1 MARKNHDAL
10 PFDTIR
16 LEGALFVPD
25 LLERLAR
32 GEGEA
37 QEPGDY
43 HLPKGITLADEQGR
57 AFQIARA
64 QWLEFTL
71 KIPRQDLDGL
81 SLTLDFVQELLTD
94 SLHYTLERPL
104 TVAAGGR
111 TYPVPLMAHGRV
123 PVYVAPH
130 SIGLDESSDLFPVQ
144 GSGSRRRSVFR
155 LAQEFLNAS
164 PACTWAVVS
173 NGRRLRL
180 LRDAATLTRPCFLE
194 FDLETILEA
203 NRYPDFVAFWR
214 LLHAS
219 RAGAAETAGQA
230 CIWEEW
236 RNKGLAQGTRVRD
249 GLREGVTQ
257 ALIVLGNGFLR
268 HPDNTKLRARLQDG
282 ALSSMALFQ
291 ELLRLVYRCLFL
303 FTLEERTDESGLAL
317 LHPPDTGVE
326 AQTARRL
333 YCEGYSLKR
342 LRARALRPNSDRY
355 HDLWQGVVIVFRSL
369 YQGEPRLALPALG
382 GLFAPDQCP
391 NLDACFLGNQHLLA
405 AIRRLR
411 WAQIDGK
418 LSLVDYRNMGPEELG
433 SIYESL
439 LELVPSVDLTA
450 GQFGFV
456 GITIEG
462 DTSGHARKTTGSYY
476 TPDSLVQEL
485 IKSALDPVIKARIGS
500 RPEAPTEALL
510 ELTVLD
516 PACGSGHFLLA
527 AARRLAEQLAE
538 LRAIDGGVRPEDYRR
553 ALREVISR
561 CIFGVDKNPMALE
574 LARFALWLEGF
585 EPGRPLSFLNHHL
598 LCGDALLGLMDFD
611 QLKNGIPQA
620 AFKALSGDDKSIC
633 QALAKENRELLKTW
647 QKRQRQGLLF
657 SKTDTHDI
665 WQQLAA
671 IERLPESSVQEIE
684 AKAGAYAAFI
694 EQTDTSPLYRAADCF
709 VGALLVGK
717 ENDQALNTTPTTFDL
732 LIELLDD
739 PADERHQQRLASAQ
753 DFCER
758 NRVLHW
764 PLVFPRIVEQGGF
777 DCILANPPWER
788 IKLQE
793 EEFFA
798 TRHPDVAAAKNKA
811 ERGQRI
817 TWLAEGIL
825 AYQLAPEHGVDPST
839 SAIEQQLYRTFI
851 EARRTAEAASLFA
864 HLKKDNS
871 AKKDEGGRFPLTG
884 VGDVNT
890 YALFAETISQL
901 TAPQGRAG
909 FIVPTG
915 IATDD
920 STKKFFS
927 MLVHQNR
934 LRAIYSFEN
943 EEFIFKSVHHSFR
956 FCLMVL
962 GKNLSK
968 QPVDLAFFLRNIG
981 QLTEQ
986 NRHFSLNKEDFTLLN
1001 PNTQT
1006 CPVFRSRMDADL
1018 TRKMYSR
1025 VPVLIRETQK
1035 ESPDKTHHQPDEN
1048 PWGIRFMAMF
1058 HMSND
1063 SHLFADTASPECLP
1077 LYEAKMVHQF
1087 DHRWAGYQQ
1096 NQSGEA
1102 TTVDIPLAEKQN
1114 PEYRLTPR
1122 YWVAA
1127 REVLFRTANLPKGL
1141 LQGLRY
1147 NDNTIIV
1154 LALSHLLFGQWLIRQ
1169 GMTTAPKAMACLY
1182 LSWQEFIHDYP
1193 FTAEIAPTSLGLCD
1207 DSPLSA
1213 LLMAS
1218 NPSCL
1223 PAEPV
1228 PKITQGPSTATAW
1241 YPANEGLM
1249 AGYLDSVNTWYQA
1262 IDHNPILLDAEDALA
1277 FAEQLLDLA
1286 SPKWFMGW
1294 RDITSAHVYRTVIA
1308 SVVPR
1313 VGLGNNFPI
1322 MLFDG
1327 SISSHYYAVLLGNLS
1342 ALVLD
1347 FVARHKVGGTH
1358 LNYFIYKQLPVLH
1371 PNHYTEA
1378 DLDFIVS
1385 RVLELTYTSH
1395 DLRPWAEDLGYSGP
1409 PFGFDPER
1417 RAQLRAELDA
1427 YYARLYSLTRDE
1439 LRYIL
1444 DPADV
1449 MGEDYPSETFRV
1461 LKNNELRQFGEY
1473 RTRRLVL
1480 EAWDKQ
1486 AKITYSDD
1494 DLSTYHENPQIFP
1507 WPGRERFIYNLIP
1520 YLVRAK
1526 VGMEFEYYRDAAL
1539 LASRPE
1545 YLRQLLSSQHAAF
1558 FDALPQNIKNAC
1570 TFPLEHHVRLGQLR
1584 RRLTANRQIDID
1596 TANGS
1601 TQLGEAVDVLE
1612 TLPGMDQL
1620 LPFILEATDNLR
1632 QHQECAIE
1640 ALDSRERTATT
1651 QAVQFL
1657 QAAFG

>member
-1 MARKNHDAL
+1 MARKHHDAL

-32 GEGEA
+32 GEGQA
-37 QEPGDY
+37 QESGDF

-64 QWLEFTL
+64 QWLEFTP
-71 KIPRQDLDGL
+71 KIPRQDLDTL
-81 SLTLDFVQELLTD
+81 TLTLDFVRELLTD
-94 SLHYTLERPL
+94 SLHYTLERPQ

-111 TYPVPLMAHGRV
+111 IYPVPLMGHGRV
-123 PVYVAPH
+123 PVFVAPH

-164 PACTWAVVS
+164 SACTWAMVS

-194 FDLETILEA
+194 FDLETILDA

-214 LLHAS
+214 LLHGS
-219 RAGAAETAGQA
+219 RAGAEGTAGHA

-268 HPDNTKLRARLQDG
+268 HPSNGELRARLQDG
-282 ALSSMALFQ
+282 TLTSMALFQ

-303 FTLEERTDESGLAL
+303 FTLEERTDEAGLAL
-317 LHPPDTGVE
+317 LHPPDTSLEG
-326 AQTARRL
+326 QTARRL

-342 LRARALRPNSDRY
+342 LRARALRPSSDRY
-355 HDLWQGVVIVFRSL
+355 HDLWQGVVIVFRAL

-391 NLDACFLGNQHLLA
+391 NLDACSLGNQHLLA

-439 LELVPSVDLTA
+439 LELVPSVDPTA

-456 GITIEG
+456 GITDEG
-462 DTSGHARKTTGSYY
+462 DTAGHARKTTGSYY

-485 IKSALDPVIKARIGS
+485 IKSALDPVIAARIAS
-500 RPEAPTEALL
+500 RPDAPADALL

-538 LRAIDGGVRPEDYRR
+538 LRAIDGGVRLEDYRR

-598 LCGDALLGLMDFD
+598 LCGDALLGLMDFN

-620 AFKALSGDDKSIC
+620 AFKALSGDDKITC
-633 QALAKENRELLKTW
+633 QTLAKENREFLKTW
-647 QKRQRQGLLF
+647 QKRQKQGLLF

-684 AKAGAYAAFI
+684 AKAGAYAAFV
-694 EQTDTSPLYRAADCF
+694 EQTDTSPLHRAADCF

-739 PADERHQQRLASAQ
+739 PADERHQQRLTSAQ
-753 DFCER
+753 DFCAQ

-825 AYQLAPEHGVDPST
+825 AYQLAPEYGVDQST
-839 SAIEQQLYRTFI
+839 SAAEKQLYRDFI

-864 HLKKDNS
+864 HLKKDSNP
-871 AKKDEGGRFPLTG
+871 KKDEGGRFPLTG

-890 YALFAETISQL
+890 YPLFAESISQL
-901 TAPQGRAG
+901 TASQGRAG

-920 STKKFFS
+920 STKAYFAAIT
-927 MLVHQNR
+927 QGNR
-934 LRAIYSFEN
+934 LISLYDFEN
-943 EEFIFKSVHHSFR
+943 RDAIFPGVHRSYK
-956 FCLMVL
+956 FCLLTL
-962 GKNLSK
+962 GSS
-968 QPVDLAFFLRNIG
+968 AEARFSFFLT
-981 QLTEQ
+981 QTEQ
-986 NRHFSLNKEDFTLLN
+986 LNNKDRTFTLHSEDFLRIN

-1006 CPVFRSRMDADL
+1006 CPVFRSRMDAEL
-1018 TRKMYSR
+1018 TRKIYSH
-1025 VPVLIRETQK
+1025 VPVLIREG
-1035 ESPDKTHHQPDEN
+1035 EDNGPDRTGLVAENN
-1048 PWGIRFMAMF
+1048 PWGMRFMAMF

-1063 SHLFADTASPECLP
+1063 SHFFADTASPERVP
-1077 LYEAKMVHQF
+1077 LYEAKMAHQF
-1087 DHRWAGYQQ
+1087 DHRWASYRL
-1096 NQSGEA
+1096 NESGDPV
-1102 TTVDIPLAEKQN
+1102 TVDVTLVDKQN
-1114 PEYRLTPR
+1114 PDYRPTPR
-1122 YWVAA
+1122 YWVSA
-1127 REVLFRTANLPKGL
+1127 REVLLRTANLPKGL
-1141 LQGLRY
+1141 LQGLRE
-1147 NDNTIIV
+1147 NNTATIIQA
-1154 LALSHLLFGQWLIRQ
+1154 LAHLLFGQWLIRQ
-1169 GMTTAPKAMACLY
+1169 GMGTAAQVMARLY
-1182 LSWQEFIHDYP
+1182 PSWRKFIDTFP
-1193 FTAEIAPTSLGLCD
+1193 FAADVAPAWLGLCD
-1207 DSPLSA
+1207 NTPLSA

-1228 PKITQGPSTATAW
+1228 PKITQGPSNTTAW
-1241 YPANEGLM
+1241 YPANEDLV
-1249 AGYLDSVNTWYQA
+1249 AGYIDSANTWHHA
-1262 IDHNPILLDAEDALA
+1262 LDHNPTLLDAEAALA
-1277 FAEQLLDLA
+1277 FAEQLLDSA
-1286 SPKWFMGW
+1286 SPKWLMGW
-1294 RDITSAHVYRTVIA
+1294 RRNARSNDERTTISFVMPTSAI
-1308 SVVPR
+1308 
-1313 VGLGNNFPI
+1313 G
-1322 MLFDG
+1322 D
-1327 SISSHYYAVLLGNLS
+1327 SIFLMRSEVRSNKQGCLIGNLNS
-1342 ALVLD
+1342 MVLD
-1347 FVARHKVGGTH
+1347 FVARQKVGGV
-1358 LNYFIYKQLPVLH
+1358 NYSFYYIKQLPVL
-1371 PNHYTEA
+1371 PPDHYTDT
-1378 DLDFIVS
+1378 DLDFIVP
-1385 RVLELTYTSH
+1385 RVLELTYTTV
-1395 DLRPWAEDLGYSGP
+1395 DLHPWAEDLGYSGP
-1409 PFGFDPER
+1409 PFGFDLER

-1427 YYARLYSLTRDE
+1427 YFAWLYGLTRDE

-1444 DPADV
+1444 DPAAV

-1461 LKNNELRQFGEY
+1461 LKNNELRQLGEY
-1473 RTRRLVL
+1473 RTQRLVL

-1486 AKITYSDD
+1486 SKATYPVDSQ
-1494 DLSTYHENPQIFP
+1494 LTYHENPQIFP
-1507 WPGRERFIYNLIP
+1507 WPGRERFLYHLIP
-1520 YLVRAK
+1520 HLVRAK
-1526 VGMEFEYYRDAAL
+1526 AGMQFEYYRDAAL

-1545 YLRQLLSSQHAAF
+1545 YLRQLLSPQHVAS
-1558 FDALPQNIKNAC
+1558 FDALPQNIKDAC
-1570 TFPLEHHVRLGQLR
+1570 TFPLEHHVRSGQLR
-1584 RRLTANRQIDID
+1584 RRLAANGQIDID
-1596 TANGS
+1596 AANGA

-1612 TLPGMDQL
+1612 NLPGMDQL
-1620 LPFILEATDNLR
+1620 LPFILEAADNLR
-1632 QHQECAIE
+1632 QHQVCAIE
-1640 ALDSRERTATT
+1640 ALDTRERAATT
-1651 QAVQFL
+1651 QAAQFL
-1657 QAAFG
+1657 QAAVG